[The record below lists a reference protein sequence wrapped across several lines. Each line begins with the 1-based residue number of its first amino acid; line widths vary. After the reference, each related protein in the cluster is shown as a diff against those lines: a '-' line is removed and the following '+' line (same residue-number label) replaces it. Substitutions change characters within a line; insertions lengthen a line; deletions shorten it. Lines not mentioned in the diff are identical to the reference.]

1 MSEGLRAASSQQPG
15 SVGVRL
21 AKQEKGGPARAASFF
36 LSPCNKIGHELR
48 TNLLASHSL
57 NSFQLAHRT
66 AP

>member
-1 MSEGLRAASSQQPG
+1 MRQSS

-21 AKQEKGGPARAASFF
+21 AKEGREARASPSSVFF
-36 LSPCNKIGHELR
+36 LSLVSPCEIGHELR

-66 AP
+66 AL